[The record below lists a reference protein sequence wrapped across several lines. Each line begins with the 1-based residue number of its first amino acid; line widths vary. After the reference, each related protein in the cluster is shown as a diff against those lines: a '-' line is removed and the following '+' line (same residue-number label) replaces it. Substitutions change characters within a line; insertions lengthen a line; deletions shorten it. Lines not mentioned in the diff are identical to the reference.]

1 MLTQFGMSYSSPPD
15 ICFDAPVPNQVIPKT
30 QTDSKSG
37 GGLEKPESE
46 PLRISEGSSER
57 MRQVNPKN
65 IIVEAEENEVC
76 ELGIRVHHGPGF
88 IQRLTIPQ
96 NYS

>member
-1 MLTQFGMSYSSPPD
+1 MPTGFSSE
-15 ICFDAPVPNQVIPKT
+15 AQASNQVIPET
-30 QTDSKSG
+30 QTSSKSV
-37 GGLEKPESE
+37 GGLEKPEPK

-65 IIVEAEENEVC
+65 IIEEAEENEVC
-76 ELGIRVHHGPGF
+76 ELGIRAHHGPGF